1 MPKVVFPL
9 DSSKKF
15 TEQQIVLL
23 EFDTRG
29 REREVIVQ
37 IVGE

>member
-1 MPKVVFPL
+1 L
-9 DSSKKF
+9 GRLRGG
-15 TEQQIVLL
+15 EHHRH
-23 EFDTRG
+23 DTDP